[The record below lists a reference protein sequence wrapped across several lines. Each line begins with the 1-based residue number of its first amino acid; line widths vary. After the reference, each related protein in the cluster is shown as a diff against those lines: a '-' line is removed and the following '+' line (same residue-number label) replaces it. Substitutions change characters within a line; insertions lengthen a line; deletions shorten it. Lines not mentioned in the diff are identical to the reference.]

1 MFITK
6 AVLFDKMQYILE
18 GTKCLS
24 LVELN
29 YVYNKFLKYALPQK
43 EKPNLSDN
51 RDLKIKIYDYRFARS
66 ILAA

>member
-18 GTKCLS
+18 GTTCLS

-43 EKPNLSDN
+43 EKTNLSDN
-51 RDLKIKIYDYRFARS
+51 RDLKIKYMITGL
-66 ILAA
+66 LALS

>member
-6 AVLFDKMQYILE
+6 AVFFDKMQYILE

-29 YVYNKFLKYALPQK
+29 YVYNKILKYALPRK

-51 RDLKIKIYDYRFARS
+51 RDLKIKYMITGL
-66 ILAA
+66 LALF